1 MEGDARHPDSGTA
14 MRFDGKASDYFSI
27 WIVNVLLTAITLGV
41 WSAWAKVRRQ
51 RYFLGNTQVLG
62 GSLDYLASPVTI
74 LVGRIL
80 VVLALLAYAAAQ
92 AFFPPISIVLALAF
106 MVALPWIVCRALR
119 FNARNTIWRNVRFD
133 FDGTWKSAAFAFLLI
148 PFVSQ
153 VLPMAALVGIMV
165 LVFFTLLGGSL
176 ATSLALM
183 AVLPIVVVIG
193 GFALYPFTA
202 RAMAK
207 FWVNNHL
214 LGTARFQMASSLS
227 QFYGA
232 LGRTALVAL
241 GFGVVWGLVAYGIT
255 RGLPSM
261 GSEMA
266 GNLEVLPLLIAILA
280 LPFVWVV
287 TTYFRAEIR
296 NIVLRG
302 LALEGGHRFRT
313 SISPLRYTWIQLSNL
328 VVTLITI
335 GLAHPWAAVRSWRY
349 TTTNIQVVPG
359 SDVQAFADS
368 QASAGGAFGSE
379 FVALDSISVG
389 F

>member
-1 MEGDARHPDSGTA
+1 
-14 MRFDGKASDYFSI
+14 
-27 WIVNVLLTAITLGV
+27 
-41 WSAWAKVRRQ
+41 
-51 RYFLGNTQVLG
+51 
-62 GSLDYLASPVTI
+62 
-74 LVGRIL
+74 
-80 VVLALLAYAAAQ
+80 
-92 AFFPPISIVLALAF
+92 
-106 MVALPWIVCRALR
+106 
-119 FNARNTIWRNVRFD
+119 
-133 FDGTWKSAAFAFLLI
+133 
-148 PFVSQ
+148 
-153 VLPMAALVGIMV
+153 
-165 LVFFTLLGGSL
+165 
-176 ATSLALM
+176 
-183 AVLPIVVVIG
+183 
-193 GFALYPFTA
+193 
-202 RAMAK
+202 
-207 FWVNNHL
+207 
-214 LGTARFQMASSLS
+214 
-227 QFYGA
+227 
-232 LGRTALVAL
+232 
-241 GFGVVWGLVAYGIT
+241 
-255 RGLPSM
+255 M